1 MKIMCAKP
9 LITTGKMPA
18 VQMVK
23 MNIFGQWLLTNYM
36 AQTQAAAATARN
48 LLLNLAQQRQPVA
61 RKKLQRN
68 NQKII

>member
-48 LLLNLAQQRQPVA
+48 LLLNLA
-61 RKKLQRN
+61 
-68 NQKII
+68 